1 MPPIEDSDK
10 AKFPIYSFEGLQC
23 DRKEFLT
30 AFKDIHKDL
39 NYFRNSEQNPQK
51 ANSTFVSDEP
61 FTKEFFKK
69 KQATASKRLQ
79 IKHFTVIF
87 NKGQHFAKE
96 VDSNPGV
103 TQRKIVR
110 SKSVD
115 LFTHDAPMIEFEV
128 DGFLMFDHPI

>member
-1 MPPIEDSDK
+1 MK
-10 AKFPIYSFEGLQC
+10 
-23 DRKEFLT
+23 

-39 NYFRNSEQNPQK
+39 NFSYFEESRQK
-51 ANSTFVSDEP
+51 ASSTFVSDKP

-87 NKGQHFAKE
+87 NQGQHFTKE

-103 TQRKIVR
+103 LQRKMVR

-115 LFTHDAPMIEFEV
+115 LLTHEAPMMESEV